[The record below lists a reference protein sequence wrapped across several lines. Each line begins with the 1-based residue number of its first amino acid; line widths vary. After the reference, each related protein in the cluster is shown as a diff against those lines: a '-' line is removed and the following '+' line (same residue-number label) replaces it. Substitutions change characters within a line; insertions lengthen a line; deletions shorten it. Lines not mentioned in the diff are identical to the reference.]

1 LISVAAMTF
10 AYGVGQY
17 FEWDKLYLTIEPVA
31 LGAGGS
37 SLEPVI
43 GKNRVSEIYPLAI
56 SSR

>member
-1 LISVAAMTF
+1 MTF
-10 AYGVGQY
+10 AYGGGKY

-37 SLEPVI
+37 SLESVI